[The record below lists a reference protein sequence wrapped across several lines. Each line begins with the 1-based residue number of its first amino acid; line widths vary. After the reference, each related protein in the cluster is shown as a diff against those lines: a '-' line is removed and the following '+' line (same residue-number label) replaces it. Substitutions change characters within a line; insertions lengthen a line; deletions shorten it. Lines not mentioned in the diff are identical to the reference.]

1 MLPRPRIAPKI
12 RGLKLT
18 PEEWARVDKFTGL
31 LAHAEKAQQA
41 FSSGTIPSLH
51 RAIPALEA
59 LHSAWSKRALLPEYN
74 HYAPALNKAAEKI
87 DEYYQKTSRS
97 TVQVM
102 AMVLDPSQKGRHFK
116 KHWGDK
122 LASEA
127 RETAATI
134 FAERWKKLNAES
146 VAVKPTTRKSSKFS
160 ALLRESTP
168 DSDDDV
174 AMPNAC
180 RDPLRPWLEEFEEY
194 YDSRP
199 ETLLPGMSI
208 VSWWGVR
215 AVQLLQLQQTNLFTS
230 DLPQSPSNLAV
241 IGPRPTCNSCVI
253 GFERARILCRWDH
266 DQ

>member
-1 MLPRPRIAPKI
+1 
-12 RGLKLT
+12 
-18 PEEWARVDKFTGL
+18 
-31 LAHAEKAQQA
+31 
-41 FSSGTIPSLH
+41 
-51 RAIPALEA
+51 
-59 LHSAWSKRALLPEYN
+59 
-74 HYAPALNKAAEKI
+74 
-87 DEYYQKTSRS
+87 
-97 TVQVM
+97 M

-180 RDPLRPWLEEFEEY
+180 RDPLPPWLEEFEEY

-208 VSWWGVR
+208 VSWWG
-215 AVQLLQLQQTNLFTS
+215 S
-230 DLPQSPSNLAV
+230 SSNLAV